1 MSDKRIAYL
10 DLLNIIAIISVIAMH
25 CNGIVHGNPN
35 IKAWNTSL
43 IVECI
48 CYFAVPIFFMI
59 SGANLMKY
67 RERYNT
73 KEFFKKRC
81 LKVLIPFIA
90 WAIIMFIFKIF
101 ITKSISI
108 ETINTP
114 IKFLNAFF
122 SNKEEATYY
131 FMFEILG
138 IYLVMPLLSLLAK
151 DEYKKTLWLIVGL
164 YFVFNA
170 TLPNLFAL
178 VGIKW
183 YTGFGMP
190 LSGYAIYVI
199 LGYLLS
205 KEELDNKWKI
215 LIYVGAVFGILY
227 RYITTFILSKSAGQ
241 VIKTT
246 WGYSSWHCMLLTVS
260 VFIIIKD
267 LKIEEINDTAKTI
280 MAKIAQCSFG
290 IYLIHMIVKACYIK
304 VFNINT
310 LSWYFRTF
318 GVLGIYIISLVG
330 VMLMKKIPILRK
342 ILP

>member
-35 IKAWNTSL
+35 IRAWNTSL

-48 CYFAVPIFFMI
+48 CYFAVPMFFMI

-114 IKFLNAFF
+114 INFLNAFF

-190 LSGYAIYVI
+190 LSGYEIYVI